1 MLTSVLEEFFQ
12 ITTRYLNHGLTVSHM
27 FPVGGVMLI
36 IIALYSASKCTFGGP
51 I

>member
-12 ITTRYLNHGLTVSHM
+12 ITTWYVNHCLSVSHI
-27 FPVGGVMLI
+27 FALEGVILI